1 MKDYSLCLSRVSGC
15 LRVGAKS
22 LDDAV
27 ALLQGNPVYEAGST
41 IEVRELPRDD

>member
-1 MKDYSLCLSRVSGC
+1 VSGY
-15 LRVGAKS
+15 LRVRAES